1 MGKIECI
8 IFDLDGVLTDTSRL
22 HYKAWKKLAD
32 EMNIYFD
39 ESINERLKGVS
50 RKESLEIILELS
62 KNSYSEQEKE
72 KLAET
77 KNTYYKEMIESLGP
91 QDLYLGVEELL
102 QDIKSRQLKT
112 VLASASKNASFI
124 INRLGIEKYFDY
136 IVDANYIK
144 NGKPD
149 PEIFI
154 NGAEKVQANPENCI
168 VIEDSIAGLIAAKR
182 AGMIAVGIGN
192 SELLD
197 YADFIFEST
206 GKVDIDFLCMSV
218 RG

>member
-1 MGKIECI
+1 MREIECI
-8 IFDLDGVLTDTSRL
+8 LFDLDGVLTDTSKL
-22 HYKAWKKLAD
+22 HYQAWKKLAD
-32 EMNIYFD
+32 EIGIYFD
-39 ESINERLKGVS
+39 ESINQRLKGVS
-50 RKESLEIILELS
+50 RKESLEIILES
-62 KNSYSEQEKE
+62 SEYSYSEQEKE
-72 KLAET
+72 KLAEI

-91 QDLYLGVEELL
+91 QDLYAGVEELL
-102 QDIKSRQLKT
+102 QNIKTRQLKT

-124 INRLGIEKYFDY
+124 IKRLEIENYFDY

-154 NGAEKVQANPENCI
+154 KGAEKVQANPENCV

-192 SELLD
+192 SELQN

-218 RG
+218 RS